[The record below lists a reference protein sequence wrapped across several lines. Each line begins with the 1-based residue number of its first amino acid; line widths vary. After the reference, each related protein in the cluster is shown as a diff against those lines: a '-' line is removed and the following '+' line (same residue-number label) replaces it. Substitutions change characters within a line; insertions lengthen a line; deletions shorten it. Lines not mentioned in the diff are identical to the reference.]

1 MSVYACHCGVQLTE
15 MVLQD
20 SNKYVCMYVCQF
32 RDEPLNF
39 YILVVLRT
47 TTHFPPQGQSNAGNG
62 KTKRSGANECFVQE
76 SKNQNMGLF
85 VDVSQGGVFSN

>member
-1 MSVYACHCGVQLTE
+1 MNHIS
-15 MVLQD
+15 
-20 SNKYVCMYVCQF
+20 MYVCQF

-47 TTHFPPQGQSNAGNG
+47 TTHFPLQGQSNAANS
-62 KTKRSGANECFVQE
+62 KTKRNDAKECFV
-76 SKNQNMGLF
+76 KNQNTRLF